1 MTMEATATEL
11 GLAPRRLHEVRR
23 LVERK
28 ATEAGFPQ
36 ERVEDVVF
44 AVNEVATNALRHGD
58 QPARIRVWHDG
69 GHLICEVTDAGGRI
83 LNPMA
88 GRKEP
93 AIKEAGGLG
102 LWAARQMCEAI
113 EFRSS
118 SSGTVV
124 SVHASA

>member
-1 MTMEATATEL
+1 MEAAGTEL
-11 GLAPRRLHEVRR
+11 GLAPRGLFEVRR

-28 ATEAGFPQ
+28 AREAGFPP

-44 AVNEVATNALRHGD
+44 AVNEVATNALRHGA
-58 QPARIRVWHDG
+58 QPARIRVLHDR
-69 GHLICEVTDAGGRI
+69 GHLICEVSDSGSRI
-83 LNPMA
+83 INPMA
-88 GRKEP
+88 GRKPP
-93 AIKEAGGLG
+93 AIKTAGGLG

-124 SVHASA
+124 SVHATA